1 MEITD
6 LRFLVVED
14 QGFQRWIVA
23 NILVGLGAQ
32 LVISAA
38 DGQEALDLLAGR
50 EPPID
55 IIVTD
60 LDMPGM
66 DGMEF
71 IRHVGEGKY
80 PAALILASAMEP
92 TLIASVET
100 MTRAYG
106 VKILRSIPKPVT
118 MKKLEAAIALYQPT
132 PSDEVSADEPTF
144 TSADI
149 SAGLKRGELEPYYQP
164 KVDLK
169 TQAIKGAEA
178 LVRWHHPELGIIRP
192 DLFIAVAEESDL
204 IDALTEMMIKAAA
217 RNCAAWRETGLDAT
231 VSVNLSPRSLGN
243 VGLAERLI
251 DDFGIGYSSLERLAG
266 VPFTELKVDRSF
278 VKEAATRK
286 ASRAMLE
293 SSLEA
298 AQKLGIVA
306 VAEGV
311 ENRAEW
317 ELVRTLGCHLAQGYY
332 IARPMAAGEFQIWVE
347 GRKKA
352 TA

>member
-1 MEITD
+1 MPAMEITD

-23 NILVGLGAQ
+23 NILEGVGAQ

-38 DGQEALDLLAGR
+38 DGQEALNLLAGR

-80 PAALILASAMEP
+80 PASLVLASAMEP

-118 MKKLEAAIALYQPT
+118 MKELAAAIALYQPT
-132 PSDEVSADEPTF
+132 PRDEVSADEPTF

-178 LVRWHHPELGIIRP
+178 LGRWHHPELGIIRP
-192 DLFIAVAEESDL
+192 DPFIAVAEESDL
-204 IDALTEMMIKAAA
+204 IDDLTEMIIKAAA
-217 RNCAAWRETGLDAT
+217 RNCAARRETGL
-231 VSVNLSPRSLGN
+231 
-243 VGLAERLI
+243 
-251 DDFGIGYSSLERLAG
+251 
-266 VPFTELKVDRSF
+266 
-278 VKEAATRK
+278 AA
-286 ASRAMLE
+286 
-293 SSLEA
+293 
-298 AQKLGIVA
+298 
-306 VAEGV
+306 
-311 ENRAEW
+311 
-317 ELVRTLGCHLAQGYY
+317 
-332 IARPMAAGEFQIWVE
+332 
-347 GRKKA
+347 
-352 TA
+352 